1 MRTAI
6 ATVSLSGTL
15 TEKLT
20 AASRA
25 GFDGV
30 EIFENDLLASRL
42 APEEVRERCADLGLS
57 IDLYQPMRDME
68 AVPEE
73 EFSRNLRRARRKFEV
88 MRRLGADTVLVCSSV
103 HAAAVDD
110 DELAARQLSQLADLA
125 QEFGIRVAY
134 EALAWG
140 RHVSTYDHAWRI
152 VEAADHPALGTCL
165 DSFHILSRGSDPKAI
180 ADIPGEKIFFLQLAD
195 APLLAMD
202 VLQWSWHY
210 RCFPGQGGF
219 DVAGLVRHVLRAGYD
234 GPLSL
239 EVFNDVFRQA
249 EAGPAA
255 VDAHRSLLV
264 LQESLGSV
272 ELPGPV
278 VPTGVAFAEL
288 VTPDA
293 EPVSEVLG
301 ALGFARTARHRSK
314 PVDLWEQGEAR
325 VLVNTGPAVR
335 REGTGLA
342 AIGLE
347 SPDPAG
353 AARRAEALLSPV
365 LPRRRAT
372 TDAPL
377 DAVAAPDGTELFF
390 CATGRPELPDWR
402 GDFEDVV
409 HTATTPGVHAASG
422 YGAHPATA
430 PGAHVATGSGVP
442 AATGRGARDVTGLGT
457 QDAPGLGAYTATEP
471 GACAP
476 KQPGAHARTTP
487 GGQAASEPDAQDTP
501 APDAHTATTPGVHTA
516 TEPGAPAA
524 TRPRAHTAPKPDA
537 QDTTAPGAQNT
548 TAPDAHTAPTPHVT
562 RIDHLALVQPWHQ
575 FDEAALFHRSVL
587 GLSAQESVDVADP
600 YGLLRSRAVANG
612 DGSVRIVLSVGAAP
626 RDDTVHAQHI
636 ALATDDVVAAAR
648 RFLAAGGRLLPIPA
662 NYYDDLAARFEFAD
676 GELETYRE
684 LGILYDRDAHG
695 EFRHCYTR
703 TVGRVFFELVQRDGG
718 HRGYGAQNAPVRLA
732 AQHLT
737 GG

>member
-1 MRTAI
+1 MRTSI
-6 ATVSLSGTL
+6 ATVSLSGSL

-30 EIFENDLLASRL
+30 EIFENDLTASSLR
-42 APEEVRERCADLGLS
+42 PEEIRARCADLGLG
-57 IDLYQPMRDME
+57 IDLYQPMRDIE

-73 EFSRNLRRARRKFEV
+73 EFTLNLRRARHKFEV

-103 HAAAVDD
+103 SPLAVDD
-110 DELAARQLSQLADLA
+110 DALAAEQLSRLAGLA
-125 QEFGIRVAY
+125 QDFGIRVAY

-140 RHVSTYDHAWRI
+140 RHVSTYDHAWHV
-152 VEAADHPALGTCL
+152 VEMADHPALGTCL
-165 DSFHILSRGSDPKAI
+165 DSFHILSRGSDPKGI
-180 ADIPGEKIFFLQLAD
+180 EDIPGEKIFFLQLAD

-202 VLQWSWHY
+202 VLQWSRHY

-219 DVAGLVRHVLRAGYD
+219 DVAGLVRHVLRTGYA

-249 EAGPAA
+249 EAGPTA

-264 LQESLGSV
+264 LQEAVGPA
-272 ELPGPV
+272 ELPAPV

-314 PVDLWEQGEAR
+314 PVDLWQAGEAR
-325 VLVNTGPAVR
+325 VLVNTGPAAR
-335 REGTGLA
+335 RDGTGLA

-353 AARRAEALLSPV
+353 AARRAEALLAPV
-365 LPRRRAT
+365 LPRRRASE
-372 TDAPL
+372 DAPL

-402 GDFEDVV
+402 GDFEDVD
-409 HTATTPGVHAASG
+409 HTPQDLGV
-422 YGAHPATA
+422 
-430 PGAHVATGSGVP
+430 
-442 AATGRGARDVTGLGT
+442 R
-457 QDAPGLGAYTATEP
+457 
-471 GACAP
+471 
-476 KQPGAHARTTP
+476 
-487 GGQAASEPDAQDTP
+487 
-501 APDAHTATTPGVHTA
+501 
-516 TEPGAPAA
+516 
-524 TRPRAHTAPKPDA
+524 
-537 QDTTAPGAQNT
+537 
-548 TAPDAHTAPTPHVT
+548 
-562 RIDHLALVQPWHQ
+562 RIDHLALVQPWHH
-575 FDEAALFHRSVL
+575 FDEATLFHRSVL

-600 YGLLRSRAVANG
+600 YGLLRSRAVTAA
-612 DGSVRIVLSVGAAP
+612 DGSVRIALSVGAAP
-626 RDDTVHAQHI
+626 ADDTVHAQHI

-648 RFLAAGGRLLPIPA
+648 RFREAGGMLLAVPA
-662 NYYDDLAARFEFAD
+662 NYYDDLAARFEFAE
-676 GELETYRE
+676 GELDTYRE
-684 LGILYDRDAHG
+684 LGILYDRDPHG

-718 HRGYGAQNAPVRLA
+718 YQGYGAQNAPVRLA
-732 AQHLT
+732 AQHAARRLT